1 MNSEPSPARE
11 SNGGLCTGSGSP
23 SEGRGKGL
31 SRDEYDRQ
39 LLFVSMAGLP
49 LVFRAITWGL
59 KEQQSDSGLFLSV
72 QRLFPP
78 CLPAVIP
85 RHGLQSLGKVAT
97 ARRMPPPAN
106 LPSLKSENKGNDPN
120 IVIVPKDGT
129 GWANKQDQQDPKR

>member
-59 KEQQSDSGLFLSV
+59 KEQQSDSGQQRQPPEGPGSLRALTSAASNGMELFWN
-72 QRLFPP
+72 QRQPGELGITTDTVIQRSLRWVDLF
-78 CLPAVIP
+78 IF
-85 RHGLQSLGKVAT
+85 RIWDD
-97 ARRMPPPAN
+97 R
-106 LPSLKSENKGNDPN
+106 
-120 IVIVPKDGT
+120 
-129 GWANKQDQQDPKR
+129 